1 MKIEIHI
8 EDTNMDMDTIR
19 ERVQDM
25 VRNGEFAIEN
35 TLSEWCDLGDV
46 RVYETHVDRF
56 GQTHTTDD

>member
-8 EDTNMDMDTIR
+8 EDTNMAMATIR

-25 VRNGEFAIEN
+25 VRNGEFAIEQ
-35 TLSEWCDLGDV
+35 TLAEMCDLGDV
-46 RVYETHVDRF
+46 RVYETYLDRF

>member
-8 EDTNMDMDTIR
+8 DDTNMDPDTIR

-25 VRNGEFAIEN
+25 VRNGEFAIEQ
-35 TLSEWCDLGDV
+35 TFAELCDLGDV
-46 RVYETHVDRF
+46 RVYGTHVDRF